1 MNVNIYTIKS
11 DNFAELEPTLVEYIG
26 KCSTYTASHNKV
38 YIIVP
43 SEFPMEERNVL
54 FYEVTRRPYVFFI
67 RLLLKNLDFT
77 SYRKYSVE
85 KKKFFFTSP
94 SFYEYVKKS
103 TNIGDKNIINDIIN
117 TIFETVILD

>member
-1 MNVNIYTIKS
+1 MNINIYVIRS
-11 DNFAELEPTLVEYIG
+11 NNFNELEPTLVEYIE
-26 KCSTYTASHNKV
+26 KCSTYIAYRNKV
-38 YIIVP
+38 YVIVP
-43 SEFPMEERNVL
+43 SEFPMEEKSVL
-54 FYEVTRRPYVFFI
+54 FYEVTRRPCAFFI
-67 RLLLKNLDFT
+67 RLLLENLDFT
-77 SYRKYSVE
+77 SYKKYSVE